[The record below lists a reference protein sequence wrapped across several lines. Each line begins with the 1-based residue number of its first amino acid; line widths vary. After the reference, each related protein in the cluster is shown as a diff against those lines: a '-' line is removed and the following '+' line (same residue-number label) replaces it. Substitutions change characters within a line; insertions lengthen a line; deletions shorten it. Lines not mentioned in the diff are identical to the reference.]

1 MTNDA
6 EFGAA
11 EYNVTASEVDGVYQ
25 TPWAEGK
32 PVNMAF
38 TSITADGTTAAYTY
52 GDNFADPDADY
63 IVRYF
68 NDVNNDKEFKAEETQ
83 VGNGET
89 APTEVGNYWMVA
101 ITESAN
107 AAWTTA
113 TGWTWNR
120 ADGLADAQGELAPGV
135 IAVYFK
141 VTARSIEGV
150 TAIDG
155 TTGASE
161 FTYDGDAQD
170 VDFALNGKVLNRGID
185 YEVTVTDPAGDQIG
199 IAGIKN
205 AGTYNAKVTGKGGY
219 EGSNQ
224 DVTITVAKLDLSTAD
239 IFAADV
245 KANDSVAGY
254 DDSYVNGTKLST
266 LIVDRN
272 GNEDIAQTQVSYTD
286 MYGET
291 HAKESGETEFVSWPS
306 NTNVSKGGYTFRL
319 TAASDNVTGS
329 NEYTINA
336 VENLVTDFRYG
347 QLASADGIAGNID
360 ELPPQFNLSK
370 DDPFDPAEVR
380 AYDGTT
386 DKALAADAYTV
397 VPESATAPGD
407 YTAVA
412 QVKYAEPNNYSIGGT
427 GIQNFTVINGILD
440 PKSVDVA
447 VSFYGKN
454 YDFTN
459 DANHTYEAQYTG
471 AAVDPVIRVSCE
483 GTALAEGEGYEVSYA
498 TVEGQAVESMVES
511 GLYKVTIDLADGYAF
526 DNGATSLEFW
536 VEIFPRVF
544 SQIVVDQPDRD
555 EAYGWGILYT
565 GSEIAPVVKGTYLR
579 ADAAVNAAGE
589 YTDEDYETVTLD
601 PSWYELHGLSYK
613 AEGAETFSP
622 VDEVLEAGEYMV
634 NVVPTAACAN
644 YDWADNAQTVTF
656 RVIAKSAFSDVAADA
671 WYADEVN
678 AAYQNGYVNGM
689 GNNLF
694 VPDADMTRA
703 QFAQVV
709 YNMAGEPEGAVNQ
722 NGTYPTQFDD
732 VIPNAWYAKAVSWAV
747 EAGVVNGT
755 SETTFDPEGKITR
768 EQIAT
773 MLYRYAGNGAA
784 ADATALDAFVDGD
797 EVSAWAE
804 TAMAWAVEEGYME
817 GKGANDLQP
826 QATATRAEVAALSV
840 RVQPEV
846 LPRF

>member
-113 TGWTWNR
+113 TGWNWDS

-161 FTYDGDAQD
+161 FTYDGVAQD
-170 VDFALNGKVLNRGID
+170 VDFALNGKVLNRGTD
-185 YEVTVTDPAGDQIG
+185 YEVTVTNPAGNQID

-224 DVTITVAKLDLSTAD
+224 DVTITVAKLDLSTAN
-239 IFAADV
+239 IVAADV
-245 KANDSVAGY
+245 KAGSDVSAY
-254 DDSYVNGTKLST
+254 TASYINGTELST
-266 LIVDRN
+266 LIVNDD
-272 GNEDIAQTQVSYTD
+272 GNEDIAQAQVSYTD
-286 MYGET
+286 ANGES
-291 HAKESGETEFVSWPS
+291 HAKESWDANYKDWGGSIA
-306 NTNVSKGGYTFRL
+306 KGGYTFRL
-319 TAASDNVTGS
+319 TAASDNVTGW

-336 VENLVTDFRYG
+336 VKNLVTDFRYG
-347 QLASADGIAGNID
+347 QLASADDTAGNID
-360 ELPPQFNLSK
+360 ELPDPFNLSK

-380 AYDGTT
+380 AYDDATG
-386 DKALAADAYTV
+386 KALAADAYTV
-397 VPESATAPGD
+397 VPESATAPGN

-459 DANHTYEAQYTG
+459 DANRTYEAQYTG

-498 TVEGQAVESMVES
+498 TAEGQAVESMVES

-526 DNGATSLEFW
+526 EGGATSLEFW

-544 SQIVVDQPDRD
+544 SKIVVDQPDRD

-579 ADAAVNAAGE
+579 ADAAVNGEGE
-589 YTDEDYETVTLD
+589 YTAEDYGTVTLD

-613 AEGAETFSP
+613 AEGAETFSK

-644 YDWADNAQTVTF
+644 YAWADNAQTVTF

-694 VPDADMTRA
+694 VPNAPMSRE

-709 YNMAGEPEGAVNQ
+709 YNMAGEPVLNWWTP
-722 NGTYPTQFDD
+722 GTYPTKYSD
-732 VIPNAWYAKAVSWAV
+732 VSESAWSAKAISWAT

-755 SETTFDPEGKITR
+755 SDTTFDPTGDITR

-773 MLYRYAGNGAA
+773 MLYRYAGNGAQ
-784 ADATALDAFVDGD
+784 ADASVLDDFVDGD
-797 EVSAWAE
+797 EVSDWAVN
-804 TAMAWAVEEGYME
+804 AMAWAVEEGYME